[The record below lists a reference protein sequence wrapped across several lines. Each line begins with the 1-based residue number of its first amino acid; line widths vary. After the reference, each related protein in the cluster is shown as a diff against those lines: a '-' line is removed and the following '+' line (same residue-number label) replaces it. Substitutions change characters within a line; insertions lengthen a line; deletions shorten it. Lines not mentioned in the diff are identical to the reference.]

1 LVGDQDLL
9 LSWIDVAEEVSE
21 LVELFGAITDRKKRF
36 AFSREI
42 ASLNGEVAGQRNMLS
57 VGQGSDVV

>member
-1 LVGDQDLL
+1 
-9 LSWIDVAEEVSE
+9 LSWADVAEEASE

-42 ASLNGEVAGQRNMLS
+42 ASLNGEVAVMRKVSGL
-57 VGQGSDVV
+57 VI